1 MSDSDPTTDFPSS
14 PPKLYAYGIAN
25 DPKAATLM
33 TLFQLLLVAIIQ
45 GLTEFLPV
53 SSSGHLIL
61 LPTLTGGPD
70 QGLAIDVA
78 VHVGTLLAV
87 VLYFRSEVAE
97 ATIGLGRLLRGKM
110 DTPGARLAALL
121 ILATLPVLVAGLVI
135 KLLGIDEMLRSVAVI
150 GWTMLLFGI
159 VLYWADHTGRS
170 DRESGD
176 WDIKGAVWMGLA
188 QALALIPGT
197 SRSGITI
204 TAARKLGYDRASA
217 ATLSMLMSIPTI
229 LASGAL
235 LSLDVIGQADAQL
248 ARDASIAAGF
258 AFVAALAA
266 LVLMMRLLR
275 SVNFTPYVIYRILLG
290 AALLVYA
297 YS

>member
-1 MSDSDPTTDFPSS
+1 
-14 PPKLYAYGIAN
+14 
-25 DPKAATLM
+25 M
-33 TLFQLLLVAIIQ
+33 TLFQLLFVAIIQ

-61 LPTLTGGPD
+61 LPFVTGGPD

-87 VLYFRSEVAE
+87 ILYFRSEVVE
-97 ATIGLGRLLRGKM
+97 ASVGLGRLVRGKA
-110 DTPGARLAALL
+110 DTPGARTALL
-121 ILATLPVLVAGLVI
+121 LIVATIPVLAVGLLFKV
-135 KLLGIDEMLRSVAVI
+135 LGIDEMLRSVAVI
-150 GWTMLLFGI
+150 GWTMLIFGI
-159 VLYWADHTGRS
+159 VLYWADRTGEKTRS
-170 DRESGD
+170 ASD
-176 WDIKGAVWMGLA
+176 WRMKDAIWMGLA
-188 QALALIPGT
+188 QAVALIPGT

-204 TAARKLGYDRASA
+204 TAARKLGYDRTGA

-235 LSLDVIGQADAQL
+235 LSLDVIGEADWQL
-248 ARDASIAAGF
+248 AKDASIAAAF
-258 AFVAALAA
+258 AFVAAMLA

-275 SVNFTPYVIYRILLG
+275 SVSFTPYVIYRVILG
-290 AALLVYA
+290 IALLAYA